1 MARSKS
7 SSQWMKEHVSDHYV
21 GLAQK
26 EGYRSRAVYKLI
38 ELDKKERLFKSGDQ
52 VIELGAAPGSWTQY
66 AAEKI
71 GINGRIIAIDLLP
84 MDTFAN
90 VHFIQGD
97 FSSDSI
103 YESITTELGKNRAD
117 LVISD
122 MAPNI
127 TGNGSIDQPKAMY
140 LAELAFDLATEVL
153 GAQGVFLSKVF
164 QGEGFDAYVKTLRK
178 TFKSVKICKPK
189 ASRPRS
195 REVYVIA
202 RTVAQNPKL

>member
-7 SSQWMKEHVSDHYV
+7 SSQWMKEHVTDHYV

-38 ELDKKERLFKSGDQ
+38 ELDKKERLFKSGNQ
-52 VIELGAAPGSWTQY
+52 VIELGSSPGSWTQY
-66 AAEKI
+66 AAEKV
-71 GINGRIIAIDLLP
+71 GVNGRIIATDLLP

-97 FSSDSI
+97 FSSDVV
-103 YESITTELGKNRAD
+103 YQSITAALGKKRAD

-127 TGNGSIDQPKAMY
+127 TGNDSVDQPKAMY
-140 LAELAFDLATEVL
+140 LVELAFDMATEVL
-153 GAQGVFLSKVF
+153 NDQGIFLSKVF
-164 QGEGFDAYVKTLRK
+164 QGEGFDAYIKDLRK

-195 REVYVIA
+195 REVYIVA
-202 RTVAQNPKL
+202 RTVARNPKL

>member
-7 SSQWMKEHVSDHYV
+7 SSQWMKEHLNDYYV

-38 ELDKKERLFKSGDQ
+38 ELDKKEHLFKSGAN

-66 AAEKI
+66 VAEKV
-71 GINGRIIAIDLLP
+71 GANGKIIATDLLP

-90 VHFIQGD
+90 VQFIQGD
-97 FSSDSI
+97 FSSDAV
-103 YESITTELGKNRAD
+103 YESITATLGKNKAN

-127 TGNGSIDQPKAMY
+127 TGNDSVDQPKAMY
-140 LAELAFDLATEVL
+140 LVELAFELATEVL
-153 GAQGVFLSKVF
+153 NAQGVFLAKVF
-164 QGEGFDAYVKTLRK
+164 QGEGFDNYVKILRK
-178 TFKSVKICKPK
+178 TFTSVKICKPK

-195 REVYVIA
+195 REVYVVA
-202 RTVAQNPKL
+202 RNPKL